1 MDKFKIVKFVDDNFE
16 IDVRTDIDSETVWLT
31 QNEMA
36 SLFDVNRSRII
47 RHISNIYKDKELRI
61 NSTYAKNAQV
71 QIEGKRN
78 NN

>member
-47 RHISNIYKDKELRI
+47 RHISNIYSI
-61 NSTYAKNAQV
+61 NSTYAKNTQV

>member
-36 SLFDVNRSRII
+36 SLFDVGCSKIV
-47 RHISNIYKDKELRI
+47 RHISNMYKDKKLSI
-61 NSTYAKNAQV
+61 NSTYAENAQV

-78 NN
+78 YN

>member
-1 MDKFKIVKFVDDNFE
+1 MDKFKIVKFVDGNFE

-47 RHISNIYKDKELRI
+47 RHISNIYKYK
-61 NSTYAKNAQV
+61 
-71 QIEGKRN
+71 
-78 NN
+78 

>member
-36 SLFDVNRSRII
+36 SLFNVNRSRII
-47 RHISNIYKDKELRI
+47 RHISNIYKDK
-61 NSTYAKNAQV
+61 
-71 QIEGKRN
+71 
-78 NN
+78 